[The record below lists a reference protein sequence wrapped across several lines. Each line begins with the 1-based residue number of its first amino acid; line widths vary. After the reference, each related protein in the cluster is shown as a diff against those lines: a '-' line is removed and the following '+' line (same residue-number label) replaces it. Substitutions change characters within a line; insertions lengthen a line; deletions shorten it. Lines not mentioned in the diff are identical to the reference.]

1 MGDGHPQHANGFD
14 GLLLQVREVF
24 KNILPNIL
32 MSSGPTYA
40 TIPAHKLATREHAL
54 AFVTYVP
61 VLLMGYR

>member
-1 MGDGHPQHANGFD
+1 M
-14 GLLLQVREVF
+14 F

-61 VLLMGYR
+61 VLLMGYRLSLPPGLQFV